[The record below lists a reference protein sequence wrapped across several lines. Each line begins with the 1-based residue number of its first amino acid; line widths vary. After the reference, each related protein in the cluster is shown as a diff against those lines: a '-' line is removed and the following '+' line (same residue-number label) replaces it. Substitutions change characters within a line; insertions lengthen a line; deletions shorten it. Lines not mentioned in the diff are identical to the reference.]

1 MKTSEAINIGSKIL
15 KNRNIISHKID
26 AEIILSH
33 VLKTS
38 REKLLVNEH
47 AISYTDLKR
56 FKKIISRRL
65 KKEPIAYIF
74 NKKEFRSKDFYVFR
88 NSLIPRPETELL
100 IDPIIKKFKGKSL
113 YFLDIGVGTGCIML
127 SILSE
132 LNNSRGLG
140 IDICNKAIS
149 VAKINL
155 ETMKLN
161 KRASLK
167 CRSIDTIYNKK
178 FDLIVSNPPY
188 IVKREINQLS
198 EDIKKFEPQKALD
211 GGHDGL
217 DVIRKVI
224 YKSKNILKLNGILAL
239 EIGRG
244 QYYSASNILRLN
256 GFREIKKIKDYRDN
270 VRCIFSTLK

>member
-1 MKTSEAINIGSKIL
+1 MKTSEVINIGSRIL

-38 REKLLVNEH
+38 REKLLINEQ

-56 FKKIISRRL
+56 FRKIISRRL

-74 NKKEFRSKDFYVFR
+74 NKKEFRSKDFYVIK

-113 YFLDIGVGTGCIML
+113 YFLEVGVGTGCIML
-127 SILSE
+127 SILNE
-132 LNNSRGLG
+132 LNNSRGIG
-140 IDICNKAIS
+140 IDICNKAIA

-155 ETMKLN
+155 ETMNLN

-167 CRSIDTIYNKK
+167 CRSIDKIYNKK

-188 IVKREINQLS
+188 IIKREINQLS

-211 GGHDGL
+211 GGYDGL
-217 DVIRKVI
+217 DVIRKII
-224 YKSKNILKLNGILAL
+224 YKSKNILKLNGTLAL

-244 QYYSASNILRLN
+244 QNYSVSNILKLN
-256 GFREIKKIKDYRDN
+256 GFREIKKIKDYKDN
-270 VRCIFSTLK
+270 VRCIFSTLM